1 MSNPSSPHRPELS
14 EAELAQPELSDTVPS
29 DMARADAEDTALLD
43 AELSV
48 PDLELLERVRQTR
61 RQVSV
66 PAAVRQR
73 LLARVLD
80 ESARGQQ
87 NIVVPAGQ
95 LVPVQRH
102 ALTPAVWLTGG
113 ALALGLVL
121 LANARGLLG
130 SSADRTAV
138 GSEPR
143 AHGATEQGPERGEGL
158 LQLPVFRAP
167 AQTLAG
173 GAFPPPGPSL
183 FGERPFSAQSRTW
196 QVRRWDN
203 LSDPPA
209 QPAVYDFAEG
219 ALCVTLGGGERVL
232 GGWPWLAAPSEAS
245 DAPAA
250 LGGAAS
256 PGAAEQGSAATAVA
270 PRSVALL
277 AGKPYRLVF
286 KAWAHEPL
294 PAQLLIAVGHS
305 RLPFS
310 ARGAARVPVSPEPQ
324 PFFVDFVSA
333 QDDPSVGI
341 AFLASSAAGAER
353 TRVCLSDVSL
363 MPGGAASPP

>member
-1 MSNPSSPHRPELS
+1 MPKPSFPHEPHEAELS
-14 EAELAQPELSDTVPS
+14 EAELTDAELSDTVLS
-29 DMARADAEDTALLD
+29 DTARADAEDAALLD

-48 PDLELLERVRQTR
+48 PDLEVLERVRRTR
-61 RQVSV
+61 REVSV
-66 PAAVRQR
+66 PAAARER
-73 LLARVLD
+73 ILARVLE
-80 ESARGQQ
+80 ESTRGHQS
-87 NIVVPAGQ
+87 IAVPAGQ

-113 ALALGLVL
+113 ALALGLLL

-130 SSADRTAV
+130 GSADRTAP

-143 AHGATEQGPERGEGL
+143 ANGTTEQGHGADESL

-173 GAFPPPGPSL
+173 SAFPPLGPNL
-183 FGERPFSAQSRTW
+183 LGERPFSAQSRAW

-209 QPAVYDFAEG
+209 QPAAYDFVEG

-232 GGWPWLAAPSEAS
+232 GGWPWLSAPSEAS

-250 LGGAAS
+250 GGAAS
-256 PGAAEQGSAATAVA
+256 QGAATAVA
-270 PRSVALL
+270 PKNVALL

-310 ARGAARVPVSPEPQ
+310 ARGGARVPVSPEPQ
-324 PFFVDFVSA
+324 PYFVDFVSA
-333 QDDPSVGI
+333 QEDASVGI
-341 AFLASSAAGAER
+341 AFLASSTAGAER
-353 TRVCLSDVSL
+353 TRVCLSDVTLTQGS
-363 MPGGAASPP
+363 GANAP